1 MFDIPGRIGHRYEGI
16 LLSKQSGSDQES
28 SPNQAAAHTH
38 NYVCVNRA
46 EFGRRAD
53 PHKRLL
59 KRGSFSLPFRFC
71 KSLCDFWP
79 IREGVPQSVC
89 GQDCCANLTKH
100 VLHFPPPAPAR
111 HPIHIPRGK
120 AFLQPRSCARRA
132 DLSTT
137 SRVARPGNSLDLS

>member
-1 MFDIPGRIGHRYEGI
+1 MGRTPWSARVPLDPFFTNGNSLMYLTGKPAKGPDADPGVR
-16 LLSKQSGSDQES
+16 
-28 SPNQAAAHTH
+28 
-38 NYVCVNRA
+38 
-46 EFGRRAD
+46 

-89 GQDCCANLTKH
+89 GQDGCADLTKH

-132 DLSTT
+132 DWSTT

>member
-1 MFDIPGRIGHRYEGI
+1 VPKTYSARENTGMRSAFARFRVRLSQERRVQGDPCGPGG
-16 LLSKQSGSDQES
+16 
-28 SPNQAAAHTH
+28 P
-38 NYVCVNRA
+38 
-46 EFGRRAD
+46 

-132 DLSTT
+132 DWSTT
-137 SRVARPGNSLDLS
+137 SRVTKPGNSLGLSWEGAPVP